1 MTSSTLGARQLRYKA
16 FQEFLSSATESFK
29 SLCNNNPEAN
39 RFKAI
44 YSLCTC
50 PGGRQGGKNARQLE
64 VFFGA
69 RPFDSQEN
77 FDSTARPSLKL
88 LSERGATLEFV
99 RDDLGR
105 VHVFLYPAVSEGMKP
120 IEDAIELKIVGDPA
134 DLAKGTVLSRHFR
147 WLVAYMQC
155 TCLEGAPTFRDRIT
169 VAKLRLLHRRSVDGR
184 MWDSRISVAARE
196 VIKWVFTVGLSGTLL
211 AAIQWTASTHRPMA
225 VVEVSA
231 EPTDTRQQ
239 RADLIRLGKK
249 PPSGWKQ

>member
-147 WLVAYMQC
+147 WLVWRICSA
-155 TCLEGAPTFRDRIT
+155 LAWKAPQPFEIESPLQSFDFSTGEVSMVECGIPEFQS
-169 VAKLRLLHRRSVDGR
+169 RRERSLNGYSLWV
-184 MWDSRISVAARE
+184 SVAPYWLRS
-196 VIKWVFTVGLSGTLL
+196 SGQPLH
-211 AAIQWTASTHRPMA
+211 IDPWP
-225 VVEVSA
+225 
-231 EPTDTRQQ
+231 
-239 RADLIRLGKK
+239 
-249 PPSGWKQ
+249 